1 MVLLESGRDLVFFKC
16 PKKEYHTE
24 QEAVESLTF
33 PMKLEMYK
41 LTRGL
46 WTAMLALI
54 KEEEMGQN

>member
-1 MVLLESGRDLVFFKC
+1 MS
-16 PKKEYHTE
+16 KKEYHTE

-54 KEEEMGQN
+54 KVDEIAQN